1 VVFFSTLEDGAMF
14 RAGIAVILAGA
25 FFAASS
31 ARAESWGERH
41 PEARARLLKIFE
53 NHKGFREAFTEWT
66 SNHHRTFREMTEFLA
81 KNDERNIAEFIRIRE
96 RKDEE
101 TGVLEKIH
109 EKHRDGLAEYR
120 VFVKEHKEAALALVE
135 HEKEIEHLENVAR
148 REEK

>member
-1 VVFFSTLEDGAMF
+1 MI
-14 RAGIAVILAGA
+14 RAGIAIVLGCALFAG
-25 FFAASS
+25 S
-31 ARAESWGERH
+31 ARAAESWGDRH

-66 SNHHRTFREMTEFLA
+66 SNHHKVFREMTEFLV
-81 KNDERNIAEFIRIRE
+81 KDNERNIEEFVRHRE
-96 RKDEE
+96 KKDEE
-101 TGVLEKIH
+101 TIALERIH